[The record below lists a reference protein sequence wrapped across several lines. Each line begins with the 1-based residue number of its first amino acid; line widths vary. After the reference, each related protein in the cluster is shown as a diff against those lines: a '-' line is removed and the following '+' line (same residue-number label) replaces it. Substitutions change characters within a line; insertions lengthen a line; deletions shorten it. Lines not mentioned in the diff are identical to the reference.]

1 MTQQNQPTLLA
12 QAQLTNEER
21 HKIWLDLG
29 VSKTPA
35 HDAWSKL
42 RILQDESADAA
53 TRKAFEVIIRWM
65 KEHDF
70 GVTSDDFA
78 VNLMC
83 KTIADAL
90 EAQIRSEEA
99 HDA

>member
-1 MTQQNQPTLLA
+1 MTQQNQRTLLE
-12 QAQLTNEER
+12 QAQLTDDEIDRVATGGEME
-21 HKIWLDLG
+21 
-29 VSKTPA
+29 S
-35 HDAWSKL
+35 L
-42 RILQDESADAA
+42 RWASDAA
-53 TRKAFEVIIRWM
+53 TRKAFETIIRWI

-83 KTIADAL
+83 KTIADEL
-90 EAQIRSEEA
+90 EAQYKEA

>member
-1 MTQQNQPTLLA
+1 MTQQNQRKSLLE
-12 QAQLTNEER
+12 QAQLTYAER

-35 HDAWSKL
+35 RDAWSKL

-53 TRKAFEVIIRWM
+53 TRKAFEVIIARAR
-65 KEHDF
+65 EI
-70 GVTSDDFA
+70 GNSDVRGF
-78 VNLMC
+78 
-83 KTIADAL
+83 ADAL